1 MRANQR
7 PGAAPVLAILLIAMG
22 VVDAIAEGANER
34 QLQCATAA
42 VIHALH
48 DAPARKDGLNRF
60 IIVSLGQGQRY
71 VQCRFVESDAGA
83 LCEASS
89 GAYGPVGINR
99 MVLTAKQ
106 RGALSKLGFVRKAG
120 SKNYVREFSMAS
132 RADIEGLGFFMVQT
146 LNGVYG
152 LGREE
157 KFVIQSSLDS
167 RAAISRTCPEAL
179 QFFAN

>member
-1 MRANQR
+1 M
-7 PGAAPVLAILLIAMG
+7 PVLASLLIAMG
-22 VVDAIAEGANER
+22 VVGAIAEGANER

-60 IIVSLGQGQRY
+60 IIVTLGQGQRY

-146 LNGVYG
+146 LIGVYG

>member
-7 PGAAPVLAILLIAMG
+7 PGAAAVFSIMLFALG
-22 VVDAIAEGANER
+22 VVDATAEGANER

-60 IIVSLGQGQRY
+60 IIISLGQGQRY
-71 VQCRFVESDAGA
+71 VQCRFVEGDTGA

-89 GAYGPVGINR
+89 GAYGPTGANR

-106 RGALSKLGFVRKAG
+106 RGALSKLRFARKAG

-132 RADIEGLGFFMVQT
+132 RADIEGLGFFMVRT
-146 LNGVYG
+146 LMSVYG
-152 LGREE
+152 MGQAE
-157 KFVIQSSLDS
+157 KFIIHSSLDS
-167 RAAISRTCPEAL
+167 RDAISRTCPVAL
-179 QFFAN
+179 QFLAN